1 MIHQYIADLAG
12 YALQTGLME
21 EADFTWAVNSLCQA
35 LDLDTWEERTPP
47 GAAFGGD
54 PGGHPGLGGGPGPH

>member
-21 EADFTWAVNSLCQA
+21 EADFPWAVNSLCQA
-35 LDLDTWEERTPP
+35 LDQARALKGGEVERLLELVRES
-47 GAAFGGD
+47 GRSSAM
-54 PGGHPGLGGGPGPH
+54 